1 MDKWLSSVLSL
12 ETQLDSWGRKRSVK
26 KALPLITRLLLIA
39 TFIEDSIRGIVQ
51 RELQIQFLQ
60 YRYHLPFLVSAV
72 FLYSWISTATVAS
85 FSILLRWH
93 EDRAAL
99 VLVAYVTLQQLLYG
113 KYAPS
118 THGKW
123 GFLVRNL
130 CLCGS
135 LLIIVASSRMKKGY
149 TLLPGFGKPK
159 NGTTSRFP
167 EYIQL
172 ASRCLMALLSLEFV
186 ASMGWIGTLLSLPVV
201 LFVFVGFKTQLCS
214 LLLMLLYAIHNVLQS
229 AFWYF
234 RGNSWEAMVQR
245 DVKLFEF
252 VQTLSIMG
260 GLGLLSSS
268 GPGALS
274 FDERKK

>member
-1 MDKWLSSVLSL
+1 MDKWLSSVLSFD
-12 ETQLDSWGRKRSVK
+12 TQLDTWGRKRSVK
-26 KALPLITRLLLIA
+26 KALPLITRLFLIA
-39 TFIEDSIRGIVQ
+39 TFIEDSVRGLVQ
-51 RELQIQFLQ
+51 RKLQVQFLEYH
-60 YRYHLPFLVSAV
+60 YRLPFFFAAV
-72 FLYSWISTATVAS
+72 FLYTWIFTATVAS
-85 FSILLRWH
+85 VCIVLRWH
-93 EDRAAL
+93 EDGAAL
-99 VLVAYVTLQQLLYG
+99 VLIGYVTLQQLLYG

-118 THGKW
+118 TLGKW

-135 LLIIVASSRMKKGY
+135 LLIIVASSRLKKGY
-149 TLLPGFGKPK
+149 ALLPGWSKKTGSA
-159 NGTTSRFP
+159 SRFP

-186 ASMGWIGTLLSLPVV
+186 ASMGWIGTVLSLPVV
-201 LFVFVGFKTQLCS
+201 LFVLVGFKTRLCS
-214 LLLMLLYAIHNVLQS
+214 LLLMMLYAIHNVLQS

-234 RGNSWEAMVQR
+234 RGTSWEAMVER

-252 VQTLSIMG
+252 VQTISIMG

-274 FDERKK
+274 FDERKKY

>member
-123 GFLVRNL
+123 GFLSDEKRLYVVTRV
-130 CLCGS
+130 C
-135 LLIIVASSRMKKGY
+135 
-149 TLLPGFGKPK
+149 
-159 NGTTSRFP
+159 
-167 EYIQL
+167 
-172 ASRCLMALLSLEFV
+172 RCLMALLSLEFV

-245 DVKLFEF
+245 DVKLFVIQFGSWGIEF
-252 VQTLSIMG
+252 
-260 GLGLLSSS
+260 
-268 GPGALS
+268 
-274 FDERKK
+274 R